1 MISFSE
7 KTNNVEKGEK
17 INNEK
22 KRFFIFKVSRFESLD
37 GVACVV
43 EWWLVGCEKKYKR
56 SKSFA

>member
-22 KRFFIFKVSRFESLD
+22 KSTFFHFQGLAIREFRRR
-37 GVACVV
+37 GVRSGMVV
-43 EWWLVGCEKKYKR
+43 GWL
-56 SKSFA
+56 

>member
-22 KRFFIFKVSRFESLD
+22 KSTFFQGLAIREFRRR
-37 GVACVV
+37 GVRSGMVV
-43 EWWLVGCEKKYKR
+43 GWL
-56 SKSFA
+56 